1 MRRLSQIAA
10 DCGGQLIGEDSPWSS
25 ASIDTRRIAA
35 GELFI
40 ALRGPNFDGA
50 DFLGAAAAAGAA
62 AAGRGCA
69 RRLNGRRCA
78 TWFPRSATWPTCSSL
93 SCWPRRL
100 DGGC

>member
-40 ALRGPNFDGA
+40 FLMLLLHGP
-50 DFLGAAAAAGAA
+50 AAAGLA
-62 AAGRGCA
+62 AAGEGCVGSMRTS
-69 RRLNGRRCA
+69 RRWTSRSH
-78 TWFPRSATWPTCSSL
+78 SATGQGKRSQ
-93 SCWPRRL
+93 
-100 DGGC
+100 